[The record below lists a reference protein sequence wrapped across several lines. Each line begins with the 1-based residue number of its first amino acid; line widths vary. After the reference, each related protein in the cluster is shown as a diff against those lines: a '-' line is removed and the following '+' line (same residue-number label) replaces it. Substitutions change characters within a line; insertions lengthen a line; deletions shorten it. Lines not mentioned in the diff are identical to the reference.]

1 MQNVTGLLKYGIRI
15 NTDITLCRLD
25 KFMNKS
31 TVVRPMV
38 LNDIPSIHAIEKAAQ
53 VVAWSEK
60 AFRDCLAVGYDAWV
74 LEVEGVITAFA
85 LSYTKVHECHIL
97 NLAVAPQ
104 AQHQGYGK
112 KILTHV
118 LEHAKQLNADMVFL
132 EVRVSN
138 QAAINLYRLFNF
150 NEIGARKNYYPTPN
164 GGNED
169 ALILA
174 LQLSM

>member
-1 MQNVTGLLKYGIRI
+1 MSKNTVIRSMLI
-15 NTDITLCRLD
+15 
-25 KFMNKS
+25 S
-31 TVVRPMV
+31 
-38 LNDIPSIHAIEKAAQ
+38 DIPSVHVIEKAAQ

-74 LEVEGVITAFA
+74 LEVGGVITAFA
-85 LSYTKVHECHIL
+85 LSYTKVRECHIL

-104 AQHQGYGK
+104 SQHQGYGK
-112 KILTHV
+112 KILAHV

-138 QAAINLYRLFNF
+138 QAAINLYRQFNF
-150 NEIGARKNYYPTPN
+150 NEIGTRKDYYPAPN
-164 GGNED
+164 GGHED

-174 LQLSM
+174 LQFPTDLTNCAW

>member
-1 MQNVTGLLKYGIRI
+1 MIIRSMQ
-15 NTDITLCRLD
+15 LD
-25 KFMNKS
+25 D
-31 TVVRPMV
+31 VPAVCV
-38 LNDIPSIHAIEKAAQ
+38 IEKAAQ

-74 LEVEGVITAFA
+74 LEVEGISAAFA
-85 LSYTKVHECHIL
+85 LSYTKVRECHIL

-104 AQHQGYGK
+104 SQHQGYGK
-112 KILTHV
+112 KLLAHV

-138 QAAINLYRLFNF
+138 QAAINLYRQFNF
-150 NEIGARKNYYPTPN
+150 NEIGMRKDYYPSPN
-164 GGNED
+164 NGHED

-174 LQLSM
+174 LQLSV